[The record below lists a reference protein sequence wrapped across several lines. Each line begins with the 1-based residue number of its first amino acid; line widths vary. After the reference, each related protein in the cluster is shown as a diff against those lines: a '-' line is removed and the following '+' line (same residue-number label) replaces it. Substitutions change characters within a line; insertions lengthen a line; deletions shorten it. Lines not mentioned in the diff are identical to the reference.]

1 MDPLKSRL
9 PIFGLTTSKL
19 KGSNLTLPKASE
31 SPEMNSLVKAADVGL
46 DNLPKKKRKNNEINY
61 SKRCT
66 F

>member
-46 DNLPKKKRKNNEINY
+46 DNLPKKKGKIM
-61 SKRCT
+61 K
-66 F
+66 